1 MPQSD
6 LPTDLPMTIRDHF
19 QKQART
25 CDRMG
30 SPFTAGLLAYLA
42 EALDRAT
49 AVGAAVLDWPG
60 DPKAD
65 ALALRLAGG
74 LHALVLSGRDPALA
88 AVYPGGGDGDNSG
101 PEAFDEAVAGA
112 LERHADFLLDFLKS
126 PPQTNEVGRSA
137 ILLGGFLTVAAETGR
152 PLALLETGASGG
164 LNLHWDAWRYRLA
177 PADSP
182 ADGTAGDW
190 GAPDAPLTLE
200 PDWQGPLPPL
210 GPATVVARAGC
221 DQNPI
226 DPGDEQARLRLRAYV
241 WADQTARLARLDA
254 ALAHAAA
261 SPVRVEKAD
270 AGPWLDAALA
280 ARPDGAATVV
290 YHSIFWQYVAADTQQ
305 RLRAAI
311 EAEGAVATAEKPL
324 AWLRMEPAPEA
335 PRHAELRLTLW
346 PAPWPDGSER
356 RLAAVDYH
364 GNWVAWG
371 PAGEALIAEAVEAK
385 RKRA

>member
-1 MPQSD
+1 MMRPMPS
-6 LPTDLPMTIRDHF
+6 PTDPDTVRDHF
-19 QKQART
+19 RKQART
-25 CDRMG
+25 CARMG
-30 SPFTAGLLAYLA
+30 SPFTADLLAYLA
-42 EALDRAT
+42 EALDPAT
-49 AVGAAVLDWPG
+49 PAGAAVLGWPG
-60 DPKAD
+60 DPKDD

-74 LHALVLSGRDPALA
+74 LHALVLSGADPALA
-88 AVYPGGGDGDNSG
+88 AAYPGGAETSGDGAAALD
-101 PEAFDEAVAGA
+101 AAVSAA
-112 LERHADFLLDFLKS
+112 LDRHADFLIDFLES

-152 PLALLETGASGG
+152 PIALLETGASGG

-177 PADSP
+177 PPEA
-182 ADGTAGDW
+182 AAGEW
-190 GAPDAPLTLE
+190 GASDAPLTLE

-210 GPATVVARAGC
+210 VAADVVARAGC
-221 DQNPI
+221 DRNPI
-226 DPGDEQARLRLRAYV
+226 DPGDAQARLRLRSYV
-241 WADQTARLARLDA
+241 WADQAARLARLDA

-270 AGPWLDAALA
+270 AGPWLEAALA

-290 YHSIFWQYVAADTQQ
+290 YHSIFWQYVAVPTQA
-305 RLRAAI
+305 RLGAAI
-311 EAEGAVATAEKPL
+311 EAAGATATPQTPL

-346 PAPWPDGSER
+346 PGGAER

-364 GNWVAWG
+364 GTWVAWG
-371 PAGEALIAEAVEAK
+371 PAGEAIIAEAAAK